1 MPSGATVYEARNIVD
16 FQHLAARHAI
26 NWYRYMFSK
35 GRGDPNGSLYL
46 VTECT
51 KSINWGTAVFY
62 PHPTTSD
69 YLRLTFDQESCQW
82 DCQGKVDARTGPKAK
97 DIIGSNDEPNQCV
110 FLRGYKIMLRQ
121 DVWDKLKKAQVVPLT
136 RCILLSYSVRY
147 IKSVKVDRYV
157 RESLQWSIII
167 MFTVLAQWIWKKI

>member
-62 PHPTTSD
+62 PHPTSSD

-82 DCQGKVDARTGPKAK
+82 NCQGKVDARTGPKAK
-97 DIIGSNDEPNQCV
+97 DIIGTDNGPNQCI

-121 DVWDKLKKAQVVPLT
+121 DVWDKLKSPVMVQVVPMASQV
-136 RCILLSYSVRY
+136 LLATIVTHDSRD
-147 IKSVKVDRYV
+147 IKSVQVSKSRYYGYV
-157 RESLQWSIII
+157 RESL
-167 MFTVLAQWIWKKI
+167 